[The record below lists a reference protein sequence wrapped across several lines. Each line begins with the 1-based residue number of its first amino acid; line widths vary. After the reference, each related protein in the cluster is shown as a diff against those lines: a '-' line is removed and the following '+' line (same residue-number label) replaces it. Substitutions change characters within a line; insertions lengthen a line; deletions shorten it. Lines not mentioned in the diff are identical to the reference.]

1 MDEARFIAA
10 MLRQSIELGTDV
22 GNPAL
27 QWCPA
32 DLKVLK

>member
-22 GNPAL
+22 GNRHAMVPG
-27 QWCPA
+27 
-32 DLKVLK
+32 